1 MFLLHSTNI
10 HPQTFATKRVPSFLM
25 GDFGIVPNSLFYST
39 GENYA
44 VENCSI
50 FFCTSKY
57 GLGTSWQEAIAAFM
71 GTL

>member
-1 MFLLHSTNI
+1 
-10 HPQTFATKRVPSFLM
+10 M

-50 FFCTSKY
+50 FFAQANMDLALAGKKP
-57 GLGTSWQEAIAAFM
+57 
-71 GTL
+71 

>member
-50 FFCTSKY
+50 FFAQANMDLALAGKKP
-57 GLGTSWQEAIAAFM
+57 
-71 GTL
+71 

>member
-44 VENCSI
+44 VENCFL
-50 FFCTSKY
+50 FFVFFAQANMDLALAGKKP
-57 GLGTSWQEAIAAFM
+57 
-71 GTL
+71 